1 MLMQS
6 RLKKIPF
13 LSYFLFL
20 LLIAFS
26 FSSCSKKHPTKPKQA
41 LQRLLKG
48 NKRYVN
54 NKSEHPNRCKERR
67 KEIASKQTPYAV
79 IVGCSDSRIVP
90 EIIFDTG
97 LGDLFVVRVAGNVI
111 GPIELESIEY
121 SAVNLN
127 SAVIVVLGH
136 ENCGAVTAVFQ
147 NKATN
152 IPAVAEL
159 IDPAV
164 IQAQDAKNTKNKNQ
178 LEQAI
183 KINALNMKHLLE
195 QSPNLETLIQKKKIQ
210 VHAAYYNLKTGL
222 VELLKD

>member
-1 MLMQS
+1 MQS
-6 RLKKIPF
+6 SLKKIPF

-41 LQRLLKG
+41 LQSLMKG

-54 NKSEHPNRCKERR
+54 NKSEHPNRCEERR
-67 KEIASKQTPYAV
+67 KELTSKQTPYAV

-164 IQAQDAKNTKNKNQ
+164 IQAQDAKNTNQ

-195 QSPNLETLIQKKKIQ
+195 QSPNLEILIQKKKIQ

-222 VELLKD
+222 VELLNE